1 MTTSKSFFQ
10 QHKDTFQIVYGT
22 AMLVALYFG
31 LSTKLELL
39 TQKHDSD
46 MTMVNFRINALESNR
61 TSNTDKIYD
70 TRKYAVLPK
79 EIKLNNE

>member
-1 MTTSKSFFQ
+1 MIPKSLISQ
-10 QHKDTFQIVYGT
+10 YKGTFQIIYVT
-22 AMLVALYFG
+22 SMLVALYFG
-31 LSTKLELL
+31 LSTKIELL
-39 TQKHDSD
+39 TQKHNSD